1 MSASLGVFGEGVLGG
16 PFCKRGLPGNLFS
29 KKKLARLLF
38 AALLLLGGCGYRFSG
53 GPEASPFPP
62 ELQTIEIDSS
72 VNNTIVTGIET
83 ELTNDLRKEF
93 ALGTRLKLASSKGDV
108 ILRTVIASYHDTPST
123 YRADGKE
130 LTRIGTLKV
139 ACKLER
145 ADNKKTL
152 WDKTLAASYSYNVTD
167 SIQGTLDNKRRAIS
181 AMIKD
186 LIPRIHRSMYD
197 DF

>member
-1 MSASLGVFGEGVLGG
+1 M
-16 PFCKRGLPGNLFS
+16 PKKRFPGTFLRQ
-29 KKKLARLLF
+29 KLARLLI
-38 AALLLLGGCGYRFSG
+38 AAVLLLGGCGYRFSG
-53 GPEASPFPP
+53 GPGDTPFPS
-62 ELQTIEIDSS
+62 ELKTIEVESS

-83 ELTNDLRKEF
+83 ELTNDLRREF
-93 ALGTRLKLASSKGDV
+93 ALGTRLKPASSKGDV
-108 ILRTVIASYHDTPST
+108 LLRTVIASYDDTPST

-145 ADNKKTL
+145 ADNKKIL
-152 WDKTLAASYSYNVTD
+152 WNKTLAASYSYNVTD

>member
-1 MSASLGVFGEGVLGG
+1 MKTICLFLAA
-16 PFCKRGLPGNLFS
+16 GLMLC
-29 KKKLARLLF
+29 
-38 AALLLLGGCGYRFSG
+38 GCGYRFSG
-53 GPEASPFPP
+53 GQGDSPFPT
-62 ELQTIEIDSS
+62 ELKTIQVESS

-93 ALGTRLKLASSKGDV
+93 ALGTRLKLASSKGDMV
-108 ILRTVIASYHDTPST
+108 LKTVIASYGDTPST

-139 ACKLER
+139 ACRLEQ
-145 ADNKKTL
+145 ADNGRML
-152 WDKTLAASYSYNVTD
+152 WNKTLAASYSYNVTD